1 MNYLIGYKDADR
13 NNGHED
19 PMLNE
24 FTYGESSSN
33 TTNLL
38 NVGTGD
44 YLFFHKTIHEKRY
57 ITAYYYVEEVML
69 VNFAQRN
76 PLIVNKFNNPHLK
89 KSPSL
94 LTKNECIAFGNPIF
108 SKKLDVPLEI
118 TPQLL
123 SKLSKPANLNSN
135 QLPLAAI
142 SSALRTWKLLN
153 NNDIAFLL
161 DEINKNE
168 DKGRLTNN
176 ILASDEVFQV
186 LERDIEKLIAS
197 QPNILDDNYLLEG
210 SQIVFSDDSRLDLL
224 LKDTTNNEYIVVEI
238 KKGAID
244 RNALNQIKHYIK
256 QCQKELGLSNVKG
269 ILIGS
274 SISKYY
280 ETEIINAKK
289 DGITTRTYGWRFA
302 MN

>member
-1 MNYLIGYKDADR
+1 MNFLIGYLDAER

-24 FTYGESSSN
+24 FTYGESSNN

-38 NVGTGD
+38 NVSKGD

-57 ITAYYYVEEVML
+57 ITAYYYVEKVMS
-69 VNFAQRN
+69 VKVAQHN
-76 PLIVNKFNNPHLK
+76 SLIIHKFNNPHLK
-89 KSPSL
+89 KATNL
-94 LTKNECIAFGNPIF
+94 LTNNECIAFGNPIF

-135 QLPLAAI
+135 QPPLAAI
-142 SSALRTWKLLN
+142 SSALRTWKQLN
-153 NNDIAFLL
+153 SNDITLL
-161 DEINKNE
+161 MDEINRNE
-168 DKGRLTNN
+168 EKGRLTNN
-176 ILASDEVFQV
+176 ILSSNEVFQV

-197 QPNILDDNYLLEG
+197 QPTILDDNYTLER

-224 LKDTTNNEYIVVEI
+224 LKDRVNNEYIVVEI

-244 RNALNQIKHYIK
+244 RQALNQIKHYIK
-256 QCQKELGLSNVKG
+256 QCQKELGLSIVKG
-269 ILIGS
+269 IIIGS

-280 ETEIINAKK
+280 EAEIINAKK

-302 MN
+302 IN